1 MPDRSFSFSSV
12 ILSYLMVAGG
22 MVLGLA
28 GVSLLHLGENALY
41 VSIGGGAFIGG
52 FFAARAS
59 HGSTIIE
66 PAIGALAVI
75 ATMIGLV
82 MSSKLGTLLWHEA
95 QSGTTKVSA
104 IMGAVALAGSIG
116 GAFTSEKLLGEAT
129 TSGAP
134 WVLYTAL
141 ATLGAC
147 LLGFIFGFG
156 LALDKS
162 LEGKGV
168 TDAIATAVLIGIAAG
183 SLLAGIAAG
192 ASARVR
198 ILLPALIGSAAGTMA
213 FVLLISKSFGGGTEG
228 NSDALVGWLIIA
240 AGGAILT
247 LIGSA
252 IGWATVGKKQSAF

>member
-41 VSIGGGAFIGG
+41 VAIGVGAFIGG

-82 MSSKLGTLLWHEA
+82 MSSKLGALLWHEA

-129 TSGAP
+129 TSGIP

-162 LEGKGV
+162 LEGKD
-168 TDAIATAVLIGIAAG
+168 TTAIATAVLIGIAAG

-198 ILLPALIGSAAGTMA
+198 ILLPALVGSAAGTMA
-213 FVLLISKSFGGGTEG
+213 FGLLISKSFGGGTEG
-228 NSDALVGWLIIA
+228 NSDALVGWMIIA
-240 AGGAILT
+240 AGGAILA
-247 LIGSA
+247 LIGAA
-252 IGWATVGKKQSAF
+252 IGWATIGKKQSAF